1 MAAPEVPENPG
12 LQPGSLSVVRPALSG
27 TGAAFE
33 TFIKITAD
41 GSVSAFNGHV
51 DLGTGI
57 RTALGQIV
65 AEELEVSFARVVVVL
80 GDTSLVPNQGATIAS
95 ETIQISAVP
104 LRKAA
109 AQARQFL
116 LARAAERLELPVE
129 DLSVQ
134 DGLIRGKDNRSISYG
149 ELIEGGIIRLELDD
163 NVPVKAVD
171 AYTIVGRSVPRA
183 DLPAKAT
190 GELVYVH
197 DVRVPGMLHGRM
209 VRPPYAG
216 VDAGAFVGTS
226 LIAVDENSVHDI
238 PGLVAVVRIGDFVGV
253 VAEREENAVKAAAQL
268 RVTWKPTPTLPD
280 MKAVETALRANPSTP
295 RTLIDKGDVDAAI
308 AAAAKPMPRTYV
320 WPYQMHGSIGPSCAV
335 ADYQDGHIRVW
346 SGTQNPHILRDDLAV
361 LLARPDSEIDVIRM
375 EAAGCYG
382 RNCAD
387 DVSADAVLLSRA
399 VGRPVRV
406 QLTREQEHAWEPK
419 GTAQLMDVKG
429 GLRADGSVAGYDFA
443 TRYPSNGAPTL
454 ALLLTGAITPVAV
467 VSEMGDRTAIPPYDY
482 EAMRVVAHDMPPI
495 VRASWFRGVSALP
508 NTFAHESYIDE
519 LATEAGVDPIEYRL
533 RYLKDPRAIDLVN
546 AVAERAGWTPRPVW
560 KEPVA
565 ENDIVR
571 GRGFAYALYVHSKF
585 PGYGAAWSAW
595 IADVAVNKATGDV
608 SVTRVVAGQDSGLMI
623 NPDGV
628 RHQIHGN
635 VIQSTS
641 RALMEEVS
649 FDRHSVTSREWGA
662 YPIITFP
669 DIPEIDV
676 LMLPRQDQPP
686 LGVGESASVP
696 SAAAIANAIFDATGV
711 RFREP
716 PFTAER
722 ILAGLRG
729 EQHAAPG
736 ALPLAAARP
745 QVSAERWQNPFAGRR
760 AALATVTALCAAVVG
775 IAAAMLPWRSIAPIA
790 RPDASVY
797 SAATIARG
805 RQLAALG
812 DCAVCHTN
820 ANGTI
825 NAGGRAIETP
835 FGIIYSTNITPDPDT
850 GIGAWSYP
858 AFERAMREGIHRDGR
873 QLYPAF
879 PYTHFA
885 KATDADLQA
894 LYAYLMAQAPVR
906 ADTPEN
912 TLAFPLNL
920 RPLLAGWNALFHQS
934 SVFQADPTRSATWN
948 RGAYLVEGL
957 GHCGACHSPR
967 NALGAEK
974 AKAYLAGGFAE
985 GWEAPPLTSLSQAPI
1000 PWSEDE
1006 LFAYLRTGE
1015 SRFHGVAAGPMA
1027 PVVKELAALPDPDIR
1042 AMAVYLVS
1050 FNDNAIDK
1058 PAEDALAARLET
1070 STGTRVASASPI
1082 GARLYQGACAVCH
1095 AVGGAPLFGSRPS
1108 LALNSNLH
1116 SAAPDNLIQV
1126 ILHGIASPVSSDL
1139 GYMPGFKDSMTDD
1152 QVAELVSYLRQQF
1165 APEKPPWTG
1174 VRAALSQARH
1184 QVRHQVKLGTTR

>member
-1 MAAPEVPENPG
+1 MVMPDFPIDPK
-12 LQPGSLSVVRPALSG
+12 LRPGSLSVVRPTASG
-27 TGAAFE
+27 AVAGFE
-33 TFIKITAD
+33 TFIQITAD
-41 GSVSAFNGHV
+41 GLVTAFNGHV

-65 AEELEVSFARVVVVL
+65 AEELDVSFARVVVVL
-80 GDTSLVPNQGATIAS
+80 GDTSRAPDQGATIAS
-95 ETIQISAVP
+95 ETIQVTAVP

-109 AQARQFL
+109 AHARHFL
-116 LARAAERLELPVE
+116 LARAAVRLELPVE
-129 DLSVQ
+129 DLAIE
-134 DGLIRGKDNRSISYG
+134 DGLIRGRDNRSVSYG
-149 ELIEGGIIRLELDD
+149 ELIADEIIRLELADD
-163 NVPVKAVD
+163 VPVKAVD
-171 AYTIVGRSVPRA
+171 AYTIVGQSVPRT

-197 DVRVPGMLHGRM
+197 DVRVRGMLHGRV

-226 LIAVDENSVHDI
+226 LIAVDEASVRDI
-238 PGLVAVVRIGDFVGV
+238 PGLIAVVRIGDFVGV
-253 VAEREENAVKAAAQL
+253 VAEREENAVKAAARL
-268 RVTWKPTPTLPD
+268 KLAWKPTPTLPD
-280 MKAVETALRANPSTP
+280 LKDVETALRANPSTP

-308 AAAAKPMPRTYV
+308 AAAAKPMQRTYI

-335 ADYQDGHIRVW
+335 ADYKDANVRVW
-346 SGTQNPHILRDDLAV
+346 SGTQNPHILRADLA
-361 LLARPDSEIDVIRM
+361 LLVARPEIEIDVIRM

-429 GLRADGSVAGYDFA
+429 GLNADGSVAGYDFA

-454 ALLLTGAITPVAV
+454 ALLLTGAVAPVPDV
-467 VSEMGDRTAIPPYDY
+467 FEMGDRTAIPPYEYD
-482 EAMRVVAHDMPPI
+482 AMRVVAHDMPPI
-495 VRASWFRGVSALP
+495 VRASWLRGVSALP

-533 RYLKDPRAIDLVN
+533 RYLRDPRAIDLVN

-560 KEPVA
+560 KEPAA

-571 GRGFAYALYVHSKF
+571 GRGFAYALYVHGKF

-623 NPDGV
+623 NPEGV

-649 FDRHSVTSREWGA
+649 FDRTSVASREWGA

-669 DIPEIDV
+669 DLPKIDV

-711 RFREP
+711 RFREL
-716 PFTAER
+716 PFTPDR
-722 ILAGLRG
+722 ILRGLGGKQR
-729 EQHAAPG
+729 ATRD
-736 ALPLAAARP
+736 ALPLAAPRR
-745 QVSAERWQNPFAGRR
+745 SAPPDAWQNPFASRR
-760 AALATVTALCAAVVG
+760 GAFAGIAALCAAAVG
-775 IAAAMLPWRSIAPIA
+775 IAAAVLPWRSIATIA

-797 SAATIARG
+797 SEATIVRG

-812 DCAVCHTN
+812 DCAVCHTE
-820 ANGTI
+820 ANGVI

-835 FGIIYSTNITPDPDT
+835 FGTIYSTNITPDVET
-850 GIGAWSYP
+850 GIGSWSYP
-858 AFERAMREGIHRDGR
+858 AFERSMREGIHRDGR
-873 QLYPAF
+873 HLYPAF

-885 KATDADLQA
+885 RTSDADLQA

-906 ADTPEN
+906 ADNRKT
-912 TLAFPLNL
+912 TLAFPFNW
-920 RPLLAGWNALFHQS
+920 RPLMAGWNALFHRPGL
-934 SVFQADPTRSATWN
+934 FEADATRSAIWN

-957 GHCGACHSPR
+957 GHCAACHSPR

-974 AKAYLAGGFAE
+974 ANSYLAGGFAE

-1006 LFAYLRTGE
+1006 LYAYLRSGE

-1027 PVVKELAALPDPDIR
+1027 PVVKELASLPDQDIR
-1042 AMAVYLVS
+1042 AMAVYLAS
-1050 FNDNAIDK
+1050 FNHSAVSN
-1058 PAEDALAARLET
+1058 PAEGELAARLET
-1070 STGTRVASASPI
+1070 LTGTRAVSASPP
-1082 GARLYQGACAVCH
+1082 GARLYEGACAVCH
-1095 AVGGAPLFGSRPS
+1095 RVGGAPLFGSRPS

-1116 SAAPDNLIQV
+1116 STVPDNLIQV
-1126 ILHGIASPVSSDL
+1126 ILHGIASPVSSHL

-1152 QVAELVSYLRQQF
+1152 QLAELVSYLRQQF
-1165 APEKPPWTG
+1165 APEKPPWAG
-1174 VRAALSQARH
+1174 VTEAVGRARH
-1184 QVRHQVKLGTTR
+1184 RISH

>member
-1 MAAPEVPENPG
+1 MAAPQG
-12 LQPGSLSVVRPALSG
+12 TLTVVRPGASG
-27 TGAAFE
+27 APE

-41 GSVSAFNGHV
+41 GSVTAFNGHV

-65 AEELEVSFARVVVVL
+65 AEELDVSFARVVVVL
-80 GDTSLVPNQGATIAS
+80 GDTSVAPDQGATIAS
-95 ETIQISAVP
+95 ETIQITAVP

-116 LARAAERLELPVE
+116 LARAAARLDLPAE
-129 DLSVQ
+129 QLSVE
-134 DGLIRGKDNRSISYG
+134 DGLIRGKDNRAVSYG
-149 ELIEGGIIRLELDD
+149 ELIEGETIRLALADD
-163 NVPVKAVD
+163 VLVKAVD
-171 AYTIVGRSVPRA
+171 SYAIVGQSVRRV

-197 DVRVPGMLHGRM
+197 DVRVPGMLHGRV

-216 VDAGAFVGTS
+216 VDAGSFVGTS
-226 LIAVDENSVHDI
+226 LIAVDEASVRHI

-253 VAEREENAVKAAAQL
+253 VAEREENAIKAAAQL
-268 RVTWKPTPTLPD
+268 RVSWKKVPTLPD
-280 MKAVETALRANPSTP
+280 LADIETALRANPSTP
-295 RTLIDKGDVDAAI
+295 RTLIDTGNVDAAI
-308 AAAAKPMPRTYV
+308 AGAAKPMQRTYV
-320 WPYQMHGSIGPSCAV
+320 WPYQMHASIGPSCAV
-335 ADYQDGHIRVW
+335 ADFRDGNIRVW
-346 SGTQNPHILRDDLAV
+346 SGTQNPHLLRADLA
-361 LLARPDSEIDVIRM
+361 LLIERPEAEIDVIRM

-387 DVSADAVLLSRA
+387 DVSADALLLSRA
-399 VGRPVRV
+399 SGRPVRL

-419 GTAQLMDVKG
+419 GAAQLVDVNG
-429 GLRADGSVAGYDFA
+429 GLNADGSVAGYDFA

-454 ALLLTGAITPVAV
+454 ALLLTGRIAPTAA

-482 EAMRVVAHDMPPI
+482 DHLRVVANDMPPI

-519 LATEAGVDPIEYRL
+519 LATEAGVDPIKYRL
-533 RYLKDPRAIDLVN
+533 RYLKDKRAVDLVN
-546 AVAERAGWTPRPVW
+546 AVAERAGWRPRPARQE
-560 KEPVA
+560 KVA
-565 ENDIVR
+565 EGDVVR

-649 FDRHSVTSREWGA
+649 FDRTSVTAREWGA
-662 YPIITFP
+662 YPIIKFP
-669 DIPEIDV
+669 DVPRIDV

-711 RFREP
+711 RFREL
-716 PFTAER
+716 PFTPER
-722 ILAGLRG
+722 ILAGLRAG
-729 EQHAAPG
+729 QPAAPDT
-736 ALPLAAARP
+736 LPAPVPSPA
-745 QVSAERWQNPFAGRR
+745 SYDKWQNPFSARR
-760 AALATVTALCAAVVG
+760 GTFAG
-775 IAAAMLPWRSIAPIA
+775 IAALFAAGIAIGAAVLPFRAIAPIA
-790 RPDASVY
+790 PPDASVY

-805 RQLAALG
+805 KQLAALG
-812 DCAVCHTN
+812 DCAVCHTS
-820 ANGTI
+820 ANGVL
-825 NAGGRAIETP
+825 NAGGRPIETP
-835 FGIIYSTNITPDPDT
+835 FGTIYSTNITPDAET

-858 AFERAMREGIHRDGR
+858 AFERSMREGVHRDGR
-873 QLYPAF
+873 QLYPVF

-885 KATDADLQA
+885 KTTDADMQA
-894 LYAYLMAQAPVR
+894 LYAYLMSQAPVR
-906 ADTPEN
+906 ADTPKN
-912 TLAFPLNL
+912 TLYFPFNL
-920 RPLLAGWNALFHQS
+920 RPLIAGWNALFHRPG
-934 SVFQADPTRSATWN
+934 VFQADATKSATWN
-948 RGAYLVEGL
+948 RGAYLVEGF
-957 GHCGACHSPR
+957 GHCSACHSPR
-967 NALGAEK
+967 NALGAERQN
-974 AKAYLAGGFAE
+974 AHLAGGFAE
-985 GWEAPPLTSLSQAPI
+985 GWEAPALTSLSQAPI

-1006 LFAYLRTGE
+1006 LFAYLRAGE

-1027 PVVKELAALPDPDIR
+1027 PVVKELSALPDEDIR
-1042 AMAVYLVS
+1042 AMAAYLAS
-1050 FNDNAIDK
+1050 FNEMAVDK
-1058 PAEDALAARLET
+1058 AAQEALATKLESATAARAIP
-1070 STGTRVASASPI
+1070 ASSI

-1095 AVGGAPLFGSRPS
+1095 EVGGPALFGSRPS
-1108 LALNSNLH
+1108 LSLNSNLH
-1116 SAAPDNLIQV
+1116 SGVPDNLIQV

-1152 QVAELVSYLRQQF
+1152 QVAELVDYLRQQF
-1165 APEKPPWTG
+1165 APGKPAWAG
-1174 VRAALSQARH
+1174 VQAAVARARPSIAR
-1184 QVRHQVKLGTTR
+1184 

>member
-1 MAAPEVPENPG
+1 MAVPAPPINPE
-12 LQPGSLSVVRPALSG
+12 LRPGSLSIVRRVGSG
-27 TGAAFE
+27 AEAGFE

-41 GSVSAFNGHV
+41 GSVTAFNGHV

-65 AEELEVSFARVVVVL
+65 AEELDVSFARVVVVL

-95 ETIQISAVP
+95 ETIQITAVP

-116 LARAAERLELPVE
+116 IVRAAERLELSVD
-129 DLSVQ
+129 DLAIE
-134 DGLIRGKDNRSISYG
+134 DGLIRGRDNRSVSYG
-149 ELIEGGIIRLELDD
+149 ELIAGEDVRLELAE
-163 NVPVKAVD
+163 NVPVKAVES
-171 AYTIVGRSVPRA
+171 YTIVGQSVPRT
-183 DLPAKAT
+183 DLLAKAT

-197 DVRVPGMLHGRM
+197 DVRVPGMLHGRV

-226 LIAVDENSVHDI
+226 LIAVDEASVADI
-238 PGLVAVVRIGDFVGV
+238 PGLVAVVTIGDFVGV
-253 VAEREENAVKAAAQL
+253 IAEREENAVKAAAQL
-268 RVTWKPTPTLPD
+268 KVIWKPTPTLPD
-280 MKAVETALRANPSTP
+280 LNDIETALRTHPSAP

-308 AAAAKPMPRTYV
+308 AAAAKPMPRTYI

-335 ADYQDGHIRVW
+335 ADYREGHVRVW
-346 SGTQNPHILRDDLAV
+346 SGTQNPHILRTDLA
-361 LLARPDSEIDVIRM
+361 LLLRRPEPEIEVTRL

-399 VGRPVRV
+399 AGRPVRV

-429 GLRADGSVAGYDFA
+429 GLNADGSVAGYDFA

-454 ALLLTGAITPVAV
+454 ALLLTGAITPVAE

-482 EAMRVVAHDMPPI
+482 DAMRVVAHDMPPI

-519 LATEAGVDPIEYRL
+519 LSTEAGIDPIEYRQ
-533 RYLKDPRAIDLVN
+533 RYLRDSRAIDLVN

-560 KEPVA
+560 NEPIA
-565 ENDIVR
+565 EGDIVR
-571 GRGFAYALYVHSKF
+571 GRGFAYAQYVHSKF
-585 PGYGAAWSAW
+585 PGFGAAWSAW

-649 FDRHSVTSREWGA
+649 FDHNAVTSREWGA

-669 DIPEIDV
+669 DIPKIDV
-676 LMLPRQDQPP
+676 LMLPRQHQPP

-711 RFREP
+711 RFREL
-716 PFTAER
+716 PFTPER

-729 EQHAAPG
+729 EQPVAAS
-736 ALPLAAARP
+736 ALPRTPPKPAA
-745 QVSAERWQNPFAGRR
+745 SSDKWQNPFVRR
-760 AALATVTALCAAVVG
+760 RGALASAAALVAAMVGVAAAV
-775 IAAAMLPWRSIAPIA
+775 LPWRSIAPIA
-790 RPDASVY
+790 RPDASVF

-812 DCAVCHTN
+812 DCAVCHTK
-820 ANGTI
+820 ANGVI

-835 FGIIYSTNITPDPDT
+835 FGIIYSTNITPDVET
-850 GIGAWSYP
+850 GLGAWSYP

-873 QLYPAF
+873 HLYPAF
-879 PYTHFA
+879 PYPHFA

-906 ADTPEN
+906 ADNPKT
-912 TLAFPLNL
+912 TLALPFNW
-920 RPLLAGWNALFHQS
+920 RPLMAGWNALFHRTG
-934 SVFQADPTRSATWN
+934 VFEAYSTKSEIWN

-974 AKAYLAGGFAE
+974 TSAYLAGGFAE

-1015 SRFHGVAAGPMA
+1015 SHFHGVAAGPMA
-1027 PVVKELAALPDPDIR
+1027 PVVKELARLPDHDIR
-1042 AMAVYLVS
+1042 AMAVYLS
-1050 FNDNAIDK
+1050 AFNTKAISK
-1058 PAEDALAARLET
+1058 PGQDQLATRLET
-1070 STGTRVASASPI
+1070 LTRTKVVSASAL

-1095 AVGGAPLFGSRPS
+1095 QVGGAPLFGSRPS

-1116 SAAPDNLIQV
+1116 SAVPDNLIQV
-1126 ILHGIASPVSSDL
+1126 ILHGIASPASSDL
-1139 GYMPGFKDSMTDD
+1139 GYMPAFKGSMTDD
-1152 QVAELVSYLRQQF
+1152 QLAELVSYLRQQF
-1165 APEKPPWTG
+1165 APDKPPWTEVHAAVG
-1174 VRAALSQARH
+1174 RARQRISH
-1184 QVRHQVKLGTTR
+1184 

>member
-1 MAAPEVPENPG
+1 MASQENLARP
-12 LQPGSLSVVRPALSG
+12 QGSLSIVRQSDANG
-27 TGAAFE
+27 AFE

-41 GSVSAFNGHV
+41 GFVTAYNGHV

-57 RTALGQIV
+57 RTALGQVV
-65 AEELEVSFARVVVVL
+65 AEELDVSFARVIVVL
-80 GDTSLVPNQGATIAS
+80 GDTSQTPNQGPTIAS

-109 AQARQFL
+109 AQARHFL
-116 LARAAERLELPVE
+116 VARAAKRLELSPGE
-129 DLSVQ
+129 LTIE
-134 DGLIRGKDNRSISYG
+134 DGLIRGRNNRSITYG
-149 ELIEGGIIRLELDD
+149 ELIADETIQIELADD
-163 NVPVKAVD
+163 VPVKTVD
-171 AYTIVGRSVPRA
+171 AYSLVGQSVPRV

-197 DVRVPGMLHGRM
+197 DVRVPGMLHGRV

-216 VDAGAFVGTS
+216 VDAGPFVGTS
-226 LIAVDENSVHDI
+226 LATVDDDSVRDI

-253 VAEREENAVKAAAQL
+253 VAEREENAIKAAAQL
-268 RVTWKPTPTLPD
+268 KVSWKPGPTLAD
-280 MKAVETALRANPSTP
+280 LENVEQALRANPSTP
-295 RTLIDKGDVDAAI
+295 RTLLDKGDVDSAI
-308 AAAAKPMPRTYV
+308 KAAAKPMQRTYL

-335 ADYQDGHIRVW
+335 ADYRDDAIRVW
-346 SGTQNPHILRDDLAV
+346 SGTQNPHLLRGDLA
-361 LLARPDSEIDVIRM
+361 LLIERPETEIEVIRM

-387 DVSADAVLLSRA
+387 DVTADALLLSRA

-419 GTAQLMDVKG
+419 GAAQLMDVNG
-429 GLRADGSVAGYDFA
+429 GLNADGSVAAYDFA

-454 ALLLTGAITPVAV
+454 ALLLTGRIAPTPAV
-467 VSEMGDRTAIPPYDY
+467 FEMGDRTAIPPYDY
-482 EAMRVVAHDMPPI
+482 DHMRVVANDMPPI

-519 LATEAGVDPIEYRL
+519 LAAEAGVDPIEYRL
-533 RYLKDPRAIDLVN
+533 RYLKDRRAIDLVN
-546 AVAERAGWTPRPVW
+546 AVAERAGWKLRPVREE
-560 KEPVA
+560 KLA
-565 ENDIVR
+565 EGDIVR

-628 RHQIHGN
+628 RHQIEGN

-649 FDRHSVTSREWGA
+649 FERGAVTAREWGA
-662 YPIITFP
+662 YPIIKFP
-669 DIPEIDV
+669 ELPKIDV

-696 SAAAIANAIFDATGV
+696 SAAAIANAIYDATGV
-711 RFREP
+711 RFREL
-716 PFTAER
+716 PFTPER
-722 ILAGLRG
+722 ILKGLQG
-729 EQHAAPG
+729 EQPAAPATLAPPAPP
-736 ALPLAAARP
+736 ALNK
-745 QVSAERWQNPFAGRR
+745 WHKPFAKRTGV
-760 AALATVTALCAAVVG
+760 AAGIAALCAAVVG
-775 IAAAMLPWRSIAPIA
+775 IGAAVLPWRAIAPIA

-805 RQLAALG
+805 KELASLG
-812 DCAVCHTN
+812 ACAVCHTT
-820 ANGTI
+820 AGGAL
-825 NAGGRAIETP
+825 NAGGRPLETP
-835 FGIIYSTNITPDPDT
+835 FGIIYATNITPDVET

-873 QLYPAF
+873 HLYPAF

-894 LYAYLMAQAPVR
+894 LYAYVMAQTPVR
-906 ADTPEN
+906 ATTPEHE
-912 TLAFPLNL
+912 LKFPFNL
-920 RPLLAGWNALFHQS
+920 RPLLAGWNALFHDAKS
-934 SVFQADPTRSATWN
+934 FQPDPTKSQMWN

-957 GHCGACHSPR
+957 GHCSACHSPR
-967 NALGAEK
+967 NALGAELPN
-974 AKAYLAGGFAE
+974 AYLAGGLAE
-985 GWEAPPLTSLSQAPI
+985 GWEAPALTSLSKAPI

-1006 LFAYLRTGE
+1006 LYAYLRTGE

-1027 PVVKELAALPDPDIR
+1027 PVVKELAALSDQDIR
-1042 AMAVYLVS
+1042 AMAVYLGS
-1050 FNDNAIDK
+1050 FNDTARDRPAQEGVAAKLEAATATNAVM
-1058 PAEDALAARLET
+1058 PA
-1070 STGTRVASASPI
+1070 SF

-1095 AVGGAPLFGSRPS
+1095 EVGGPPLFGSRPS
-1108 LALNSNLH
+1108 LSLNSNLH
-1116 SAAPDNLIQV
+1116 STVPDNLIQV
-1126 ILHGIASPVSSDL
+1126 ILHGISEPVSSDL
-1139 GYMPGFKDSMTDD
+1139 GYMPAFKDSMTDG
-1152 QVAELVSYLRQQF
+1152 QVAELVSYLRRQF
-1165 APEKPPWTG
+1165 APDKSAWAEIE
-1174 VRAALSQARH
+1174 AAVGRIRQ
-1184 QVRHQVKLGTTR
+1184 GTR